1 MMRIAAL
8 LTLWLCLLVGGA
20 ARAEEYFDRYHSD
33 IAVAKNGTLTV
44 TEAIR
49 VYAEGNQI
57 RRGIYRDFPLT
68 FVDAEGREREVG
80 FKILSVERDGRPE
93 PYRTESIRRG
103 VRIYFGS
110 ADVLID
116 PGFHQYRLTYET
128 TRQIRFFDTHD
139 ELFWNVT
146 GTEWAFPIHR
156 ASATVT
162 LPPGVN
168 AEELT
173 FFTGPF
179 GATDKNARAE
189 NRGNRA
195 TFETTGE
202 LGPREGLTIGVK
214 MPAGSIDK
222 PTAAEERALFFKDN
236 RSLFLAFGGLVLVV
250 GYYLWAW
257 LSVGRDPP
265 GGVVV
270 PRWDAPEGLSPAL
283 VNYIE
288 EKGFGGRGWTAVSAA
303 FLNLA
308 VKGLVE
314 LTDLK
319 TSLTVTRTEKPVEG
333 ELPTGEK
340 VLLNALKSPGAS
352 LVIDKSNGKRVQTL
366 GSDFRDAM
374 EKEHRRKYYLAN
386 WPQVIGGIL
395 LSLVCLATLLIFGGL
410 SEDGIALVILPLFA
424 SVFVSIFAVA
434 LGQNFKRAKSLGARI
449 LAVVIIAFVGFVSL
463 TVFGSITVALFVT
476 SAASGQMPLFAAVG
490 GIIVANLVFFFLM
503 GAPTPLGRKLM
514 DGIEGLR
521 QYLTLAEKDRMN
533 MAGAPEMS
541 PRHFETLL
549 PYAVALGVEKPWSE
563 TFDRWL
569 LAAAAAGA
577 AAAAYQPAW
586 YHGDS
591 FSSGRFSD
599 RMGGF
604 TGSMASTMTASLP
617 APPRSSSSGFSS
629 GGGGGGSSGGGGG
642 GGGGGGW

>member
-33 IAVAKNGTLTV
+33 IALAKNGTLTV
-44 TEAIR
+44 TETIR

-80 FKILSVERDGRPE
+80 FEILSVERDGRPE
-93 PYRTESIRRG
+93 PYRTETIRRG
-103 VRIYFGS
+103 IRIYFGS
-110 ADVLID
+110 ADVLLD

-162 LPPGVN
+162 LPEGVR

-173 FFTGPF
+173 VFTDPL
-179 GATDKNARAE
+179 GATGKDARAE
-189 NRGNRA
+189 NRGNQA
-195 TFETTGE
+195 SFETTRE
-202 LGPREGLTIGVK
+202 LGAQEGLTIGVK
-214 MPAGSIDK
+214 MPAGSISR
-222 PTAAEERALFFKDN
+222 PTPEEERVLFFKDN
-236 RSLFLAFGGLVLVV
+236 RNLFLAFGGLVLVV

-265 GGVVV
+265 RGVVV
-270 PRWDAPEGLSPAL
+270 PRWDAPDGMSPAL
-283 VNYIE
+283 VNYID
-288 EKGFGGRGWTAVSAA
+288 EKGFGGQGWTAISAA

-314 LTDLK
+314 LQDLK
-319 TSLTVTRTEKPVEG
+319 KSIIVTRTDKAAG
-333 ELPTGEK
+333 DLPTGEK
-340 VLLNALKSPGAS
+340 VLLGALGAAGTS
-352 LVIDKSNGKRVQTL
+352 LAIDKSNGKRVQTL
-366 GSDFRDAM
+366 GRDFRDAM

-386 WPQVIGGIL
+386 WTQAIGGIL
-395 LSLVCLATLLIFGGL
+395 LSLACLAGLLLFGSL
-410 SEDGIALVILPLFA
+410 PEEGIVLVILPVFA

-434 LGQNFKRAKSLGARI
+434 LGQNFRRSKSLGARI
-449 LAVVIIAFVGFVSL
+449 FAVAIIAFISFVFL
-463 TVFGSITVALFVT
+463 TVFGGVMLALFAT
-476 SAASGQMPLFAAVG
+476 GAATGQLPLFAAIG
-490 GIIVANLVFFFLM
+490 GIVVTNLVFFFLM
-503 GAPTPLGRKLM
+503 GAPTPLGRKMM
-514 DGIEGLR
+514 DGIAGLR

-577 AAAAYQPAW
+577 AATYQPVW

-591 FSSGRFSD
+591 LSSGTFTD

-604 TGSMASTMTASLP
+604 AGSMAGTMTSSLP
-617 APPRSSSSGFSS
+617 DPPKSSSSGFLS
-629 GGGGGGSSGGGGG
+629 GGGGGSSGGGGG

>member
-1 MMRIAAL
+1 MRIAAL

-33 IAVAKNGTLTV
+33 IALARNGTLTV
-44 TEAIR
+44 TETIR

-68 FVDAEGREREVG
+68 FTDAEGREREVG

-93 PYRTESIRRG
+93 PYRTETIRRG
-103 VRIYFGS
+103 IRIYFGS
-110 ADVLID
+110 ADVLLD

-162 LPPGVN
+162 LPEGVR

-173 FFTGPF
+173 VFTGPL
-179 GATDKNARAE
+179 GATGKDARAE
-189 NRGNRA
+189 NRGNQA
-195 TFETTGE
+195 SFETTRE
-202 LGPREGLTIGVK
+202 LGAQEGLTIGVK
-214 MPAGSIDK
+214 MPTGSISR
-222 PTAAEERALFFKDN
+222 PTPEQERALFFQDN
-236 RSLFLAFGGLVLVV
+236 RNLFLAFGGLVLVV

-265 GGVVV
+265 RGVVV
-270 PRWDAPEGLSPAL
+270 PRWDAPDGISPAL
-283 VNYIE
+283 VNYID
-288 EKGFGGRGWTAVSAA
+288 EKGFGGQGWTAISAA

-314 LTDLK
+314 LQDLK
-319 TSLTVTRTEKPVEG
+319 QSIVVTRTDKAAG
-333 ELPTGEK
+333 DLPTGEK
-340 VLLNALKSPGAS
+340 VLLGALGAAGTS
-352 LVIDKSNGKRVQTL
+352 LAIDKANGKRVQTL
-366 GSDFRDAM
+366 GGNFRDAM

-386 WPQVIGGIL
+386 WPQAIGGIL
-395 LSLVCLATLLIFGGL
+395 LSLACLAGLLLFGSL
-410 SEDGIALVILPLFA
+410 PEEGIVLVILPVFA

-434 LGQNFKRAKSLGARI
+434 LGQNFRRSKSLGARI
-449 LAVVIIAFVGFVSL
+449 FAVAIIAFISFVFL
-463 TVFGSITVALFVT
+463 TVFGGIVLALFAT
-476 SAASGQMPLFAAVG
+476 GAATGQLPLFAAIG
-490 GIIVANLVFFFLM
+490 GIVVTNLVFFFLM
-503 GAPTPLGRKLM
+503 GAPTPLGRKMM
-514 DGIEGLR
+514 DGIAGLR

-533 MAGAPEMS
+533 MVGAPDMS

-577 AAAAYQPAW
+577 AATYQPVW
-586 YHGDS
+586 YHGDGL
-591 FSSGRFSD
+591 SSGNFTD

-604 TGSMASTMTASLP
+604 AGSMAGTMTSSLP
-617 APPRSSSSGFSS
+617 DPPKSSSSGFSS
-629 GGGGGGSSGGGGG
+629 GSGGGSSGGGGG

>member
-1 MMRIAAL
+1 MMRIAVL
-8 LTLWLCLLVGGA
+8 LTLWLCLLVGGG

-44 TEAIR
+44 EETIR

-80 FKILSVERDGRPE
+80 FKILSVERDGQPE
-93 PYRTESIRRG
+93 PYRTETINRG
-103 VRIYFGS
+103 IRIYFGS

-146 GTEWAFPIHR
+146 GTEWAFPIYR
-156 ASATVT
+156 ATATVT
-162 LPPGVN
+162 LPEGVR
-168 AEELT
+168 AEDLT
-173 FFTGPF
+173 VFTGPL
-179 GATDKNARAE
+179 GATGKDARGE
-189 NRGNRA
+189 NQGNRA
-195 TFETTGE
+195 TFETTRE
-202 LGPREGLTIGVK
+202 LGPNEGLTIGVK
-214 MPAGSIDK
+214 MPAGSIDR
-222 PTAAEERALFFKDN
+222 PTPAEERALFLKDN
-236 RSLFLAFGGLVLVV
+236 RNLFLAFGGLVLVV

-257 LSVGRDPP
+257 LSVGRDPAR
-265 GGVVV
+265 GVMV

-283 VNYIE
+283 VNYID
-288 EKGFGGRGWTAVSAA
+288 EKGFRGQGWTAISAA

-314 LTDLK
+314 LKDLK
-319 TSLTVTRTEKPVEG
+319 ASIIVTRTEKPVESA
-333 ELPTGEK
+333 LPTGEAT
-340 VLLNALKSPGAS
+340 LLKTMGSAGSTFI
-352 LVIDKSNGKRVQTL
+352 IDKSNGKRVQTL
-366 GSDFRDAM
+366 GRDFSEAM
-374 EKEHRRKYYLAN
+374 EKEHRHKYYLAN
-386 WPQVIGGIL
+386 WLQVICGIL
-395 LSLVCLATLLIFGGL
+395 LTLVCLAALLIFGSL
-410 SEDGIALVILPLFA
+410 PEEGIVFIILPVFA
-424 SVFVSIFAVA
+424 SVFISIFALA
-434 LGQNFKRAKSLGARI
+434 LGRNFRRAKSLGARI
-449 LAVVIIAFVGFVSL
+449 LAVVMIAFVGFVFL
-463 TVFGSITVALFVT
+463 TVFGSIVVALFVT
-476 SAASGQMPLFAAVG
+476 SAATGQTPLFVAVG
-490 GIIVANLVFFFLM
+490 GIVVTNLVFFFLM
-503 GAPTPLGRKLM
+503 GAPTPLGRRMM

-541 PRHFETLL
+541 PRHYETLL

-569 LAAAAAGA
+569 AAAGA

-586 YHGDS
+586 YHGDG

-604 TGSMASTMTASLP
+604 AGSMANTMTSSLP
-617 APPRSSSSGFSS
+617 DPPKSSSSGFSS
-629 GGGGGGSSGGGGG
+629 GGGGGSSGGGGG

>member
-1 MMRIAAL
+1 MPRIAAL
-8 LTLWLCLLVGGA
+8 LALWLCLLVGGG

-57 RRGIYRDFPLT
+57 RRGVYRDFPLT
-68 FVDAEGREREVG
+68 FKDAEGREKEVG
-80 FKILSVERDGRPE
+80 FKVLSVERDGRPE
-93 PYRTESIRRG
+93 PYRTETIRG
-103 VRIYFGS
+103 GIRIYFGS
-110 ADVLID
+110 SDVLLD
-116 PGFHQYRLTYET
+116 PGFHQYRLSYET

-146 GTEWAFPIHR
+146 GTQWAFPIYR

-162 LPPGVN
+162 LPPGVE
-168 AEELT
+168 AQELT
-173 FFTGPF
+173 YFTGAY
-179 GATDKNARAE
+179 GVTDRNARAE
-189 NRGNRA
+189 NRGNTA
-195 TFETTGE
+195 FFETTRE
-202 LGPREGLTIGVK
+202 LGPQEGLTIGVK

-236 RSLFLAFGGLVLVV
+236 RNLILALGGLVLVV

-265 GGVVV
+265 RGVVV
-270 PRWDAPEGLSPAL
+270 PRWDAPEGMSPAL
-283 VNYIE
+283 VNYID
-288 EKGFGGRGWTAVSAA
+288 EKGFGGQGWTAISAS

-314 LTDLK
+314 LNDLK
-319 TSLTVTRTEKPVEG
+319 TSITATRTNKPVDTP
-333 ELPTGEK
+333 LPTGEAT
-340 VLLNALKSPGAS
+340 LLAALPTTGS
-352 LVIDKSNGKRVQTL
+352 LFVIQKSNGKRVQKL
-366 GSDFRDAM
+366 GGDFRDAM

-386 WPQVIGGIL
+386 WPQVFGGIV
-395 LSLVCLATLLIFGGL
+395 LSLACLAALVFLGSL
-410 SEDGIALVILPLFA
+410 PEEGIVLVILPVFA
-424 SVFVSIFAVA
+424 SVFVAIFSLV
-434 LGQNFKRAKSLGARI
+434 LGQNFRRAKSLGARI
-449 LAVVIIAFVGFVSL
+449 AAVVIIAFVGFVFL
-463 TVFGSITVALFVT
+463 TVFGGIGITLFAT
-476 SAASGQMPLFAAVG
+476 GAAAGHLPLFAAIG
-490 GIIVANLVFFFLM
+490 GIVVANLVFFFLM
-503 GAPTPLGRKLM
+503 GAPTPLGRKMM

-549 PYAVALGVEKPWSE
+549 PYAVALGVEKPWSQ

-569 LAAAAAGA
+569 LTAAAAGA
-577 AAAAYQPAW
+577 AAAYQPGW

-591 FSSGRFSD
+591 FSSGNFSD
-599 RMGGF
+599 RVGGF
-604 TGSMASTMTASLP
+604 AGSMADTMTSSLP
-617 APPRSSSSGFSS
+617 DPPKSSSSGFSS
-629 GGGGGGSSGGGGG
+629 SGGGGFSGGGGG

>member
-1 MMRIAAL
+1 MRIAAL

-33 IAVAKNGTLTV
+33 IALARNGTLTV
-44 TEAIR
+44 TETIR

-68 FVDAEGREREVG
+68 FIDAEGREREVG

-93 PYRTESIRRG
+93 PYRTETIRHG
-103 VRIYFGS
+103 IRIYFGS
-110 ADVLID
+110 ADVLLD

-162 LPPGVN
+162 LPEGVR

-173 FFTGPF
+173 VFTGPL
-179 GATDKNARAE
+179 GATGKDARAE
-189 NRGNRA
+189 NRGNQA
-195 TFETTGE
+195 SFETTRE
-202 LGPREGLTIGVK
+202 LAAQEGLTIGVK
-214 MPAGSIDK
+214 MPAGSISR
-222 PTAAEERALFFKDN
+222 PTPEEERALFFQDN
-236 RSLFLAFGGLVLVV
+236 RNLFLAFGGLVLVV

-265 GGVVV
+265 RGVVV
-270 PRWDAPEGLSPAL
+270 PRWDAPDDISPAL
-283 VNYIE
+283 VNYID
-288 EKGFGGRGWTAVSAA
+288 EKGFGGQGWTAISAA

-314 LTDLK
+314 LQDLK
-319 TSLTVTRTEKPVEG
+319 KSIVVTRTDKAAG
-333 ELPTGEK
+333 DLPTGER
-340 VLLNALKSPGAS
+340 VLLGALGAAGTS
-352 LVIDKSNGKRVQTL
+352 LAIDKANGKRVQTL
-366 GSDFRDAM
+366 GGNFRDAM

-386 WPQVIGGIL
+386 WPQAIGGIL
-395 LSLVCLATLLIFGGL
+395 LSLACLAGLLLFGSL
-410 SEDGIALVILPLFA
+410 PEEGIVLVILPVFA

-434 LGQNFKRAKSLGARI
+434 LGQNFRRSKSLGARI
-449 LAVVIIAFVGFVSL
+449 FAVAIIAFISFVFL
-463 TVFGSITVALFVT
+463 TVFGGIVLALFAT
-476 SAASGQMPLFAAVG
+476 GAATGQLPLFAAIG
-490 GIIVANLVFFFLM
+490 GIVVTNLVFFFLM
-503 GAPTPLGRKLM
+503 GAPTPLGRKMM

-533 MAGAPEMS
+533 MAGAPDMS

-577 AAAAYQPAW
+577 AATYQPVW

-591 FSSGRFSD
+591 LSSGNFTD

-604 TGSMASTMTASLP
+604 AGSMAGTMTSSLP
-617 APPRSSSSGFSS
+617 DPPKSSSSGFSS
-629 GGGGGGSSGGGGG
+629 GGGGGSSGGGGG